1 MRTITSFGI
10 ERVFQSRY
18 TSSLARVRRAFITNT
33 TVLGLSGGMALSSYL
48 VMMAVAIVY
57 GCYRLAGELEASRFP
72 FKTNYTDPTYGIT
85 VEAYYCAD
93 ADGQLVNVSFGDTC
107 DKISQ
112 LPYYMSCQFGATLAN
127 VGSTKMGALAEG
139 QAQAA
144 ANPSGGLK
152 TPCDPPA
159 VEASSSSSF
168 EVPKY
173 MENMTMLE
181 LFNLSA
187 VGALGEY
194 VQQQAP
200 PEYLNTNP
208 GYYDCTIS
216 GTNILLAVFAVM
228 MMGEGFSMA
237 GSPAN
242 QLAIGR
248 QAAAKILAIIN
259 RPPPIDSFSE
269 DGAKPAKVSGDIQV
283 KDVVFAYPSSPD
295 TLVCRGYNLSIAA
308 GQTVALCGPSGSGKS
323 TIIQLIER
331 FYDPHSGSIT
341 LDGYDIKTLNVR
353 WLRSQMG
360 LVSQEPLLFQGTV
373 AQNIAYG
380 VIGGGATQGEIQE
393 AAKMAN
399 AHAFITERLADGY
412 NTQVGQGGNKLSGG
426 QKQRVAIARAIIKRP
441 SVLLLDEATSA
452 LDTKSE
458 KVVQAALDEIM
469 TKMRRTTI
477 VIAHRL
483 STIRNADKIAVLR
496 EGAVVEEG
504 TYDSLMTIQDG
515 LFRSLAEKQE
525 ELLKADKAA
534 VGSNKHGPQD
544 DDADAP
550 LDAAVVAQAT
560 VVAAENEADEATP
573 GKKGK
578 KKKKTTEKDEA
589 KEKDESAPIGRIFK
603 MQSDQALSLLLMGLG
618 SAFACAVSVWSFY
631 QLVVVFEFPYLTN
644 PDTMRSRALCKS
656 AELAVYAAIMV
667 GSFMF
672 AGFFN
677 GVAGSSLT
685 AKLRAL
691 GIASL
696 MRQEMG
702 FFDREENSAA
712 ELTAFLAEKVDKVK
726 TITTEQFD
734 LVCQLIGAFGGFI
747 YVLVVYSDW
756 RLLLAWL
763 AFIVL
768 MSVVAPLQ
776 AAFIKG
782 EDSAETKKKKGK
794 EDTSKSAEA
803 ATSANRIVGDAV
815 MGIRTVASFNL
826 EHQFYESFCESSGKV
841 AAYAQ
846 QDALMGGFALCFV
859 QLTMFSGMGLVF
871 FYSMWLADQGF
882 VTMSEFFAPMF
893 AMTGIM
899 VPMMKAGALA
909 DIKSASNAAVRLF
922 RVFDRVPA
930 IDNLDESG
938 RKLES
943 VTGDIQVKDV
953 VFSYPTAPDHLVCRG
968 YSLSIA
974 AGQTV
979 ALCGPS
985 GSGKSTIIALI
996 ERFYDPQQGVVTL
1009 DGVDIKTLNVR
1020 WLRSQL
1026 GLVAQEPVLFQGT
1039 VAQNIA
1045 YGASEGVV
1053 CGTKEVEE
1061 AAKMAN
1067 AHEFI
1072 MNSLG
1077 DGYQTD
1083 VGLKGGKLSGGQ
1095 KQRVAIAR
1103 AIVRKPSVLLLD
1115 EATSA
1120 LDNESERI
1128 VQAALDEIMT
1138 KMRRTTIVIAHRL
1151 STIRNAD
1158 KIAVVSEGSIVEE
1171 GTHDELLAN
1180 HGLYTNLVMST

>member
-10 ERVFQSRY
+10 ERVFQTRY

-93 ADGQLVNVSFGDTC
+93 ADGQLVNVSFGDAC
-107 DKISQ
+107 EKISQ
-112 LPYYMSCQFGATLAN
+112 LPYYMSCQFGATLEN

-159 VEASSSSSF
+159 VEASSSSF

-269 DGAKPAKVSGDIQV
+269 DGAKPSKVYGDIQV
-283 KDVVFAYPSSPD
+283 KDVVFAYPSSPN
-295 TLVCRGYNLSIAA
+295 TLVCKGYNLSIAA

-331 FYDPHSGSIT
+331 FYDP
-341 LDGYDIKTLNVR
+341 
-353 WLRSQMG
+353 
-360 LVSQEPLLFQGTV
+360 
-373 AQNIAYG
+373 
-380 VIGGGATQGEIQE
+380 
-393 AAKMAN
+393 
-399 AHAFITERLADGY
+399 
-412 NTQVGQGGNKLSGG
+412 
-426 QKQRVAIARAIIKRP
+426 
-441 SVLLLDEATSA
+441 
-452 LDTKSE
+452 
-458 KVVQAALDEIM
+458 
-469 TKMRRTTI
+469 
-477 VIAHRL
+477 
-483 STIRNADKIAVLR
+483 
-496 EGAVVEEG
+496 
-504 TYDSLMTIQDG
+504 
-515 LFRSLAEKQE
+515 
-525 ELLKADKAA
+525 
-534 VGSNKHGPQD
+534 
-544 DDADAP
+544 
-550 LDAAVVAQAT
+550 
-560 VVAAENEADEATP
+560 
-573 GKKGK
+573 
-578 KKKKTTEKDEA
+578 
-589 KEKDESAPIGRIFK
+589 
-603 MQSDQALSLLLMGLG
+603 
-618 SAFACAVSVWSFY
+618 
-631 QLVVVFEFPYLTN
+631 
-644 PDTMRSRALCKS
+644 
-656 AELAVYAAIMV
+656 
-667 GSFMF
+667 
-672 AGFFN
+672 
-677 GVAGSSLT
+677 
-685 AKLRAL
+685 
-691 GIASL
+691 
-696 MRQEMG
+696 
-702 FFDREENSAA
+702 
-712 ELTAFLAEKVDKVK
+712 
-726 TITTEQFD
+726 
-734 LVCQLIGAFGGFI
+734 
-747 YVLVVYSDW
+747 
-756 RLLLAWL
+756 
-763 AFIVL
+763 
-768 MSVVAPLQ
+768 
-776 AAFIKG
+776 
-782 EDSAETKKKKGK
+782 
-794 EDTSKSAEA
+794 
-803 ATSANRIVGDAV
+803 
-815 MGIRTVASFNL
+815 
-826 EHQFYESFCESSGKV
+826 
-841 AAYAQ
+841 
-846 QDALMGGFALCFV
+846 
-859 QLTMFSGMGLVF
+859 
-871 FYSMWLADQGF
+871 
-882 VTMSEFFAPMF
+882 
-893 AMTGIM
+893 
-899 VPMMKAGALA
+899 
-909 DIKSASNAAVRLF
+909 
-922 RVFDRVPA
+922 
-930 IDNLDESG
+930 
-938 RKLES
+938 
-943 VTGDIQVKDV
+943 
-953 VFSYPTAPDHLVCRG
+953 
-968 YSLSIA
+968 
-974 AGQTV
+974 
-979 ALCGPS
+979 
-985 GSGKSTIIALI
+985 
-996 ERFYDPQQGVVTL
+996 QQGVVTL

-1020 WLRSQL
+1020 WLRSQM

-1053 CGTKEVEE
+1053 CGTKEIEE

-1103 AIVRKPSVLLLD
+1103 AIVRKPAVLLLD